1 MKKTRLLIAV
11 LVMLVAASGY
21 AQDSYRQAV
30 KDYLT
35 TVGIFESQK
44 PLISTLSM
52 MFERNG
58 DVDIDQLTKRYLD
71 ERFEDDLID
80 FMVASYTTQ
89 GLTEADLKELSS
101 LLTTPEYKTY
111 DAHQKS
117 WLVELATYMLE
128 PLMEM
133 FEIQSEGK
141 YRTPKSLERL
151 ETPVQPNAEIDAA
164 YAEKF
169 NQVMMNTPI
178 IKNMKDAMIKS
189 MDERM
194 DQIDMEEPIKTE
206 SSNKVKDWMTK
217 SLPAILLN
225 SAYGKLT
232 LEDLDYAAR
241 LYANE
246 AYSKLQSYDP
256 SKVDLEKLK
265 MKSTYSKYTE
275 WMKEQGAKESKDLG
289 AAQGFI
295 KSMIELIDSNK
306 EDNNSQE

>member
-1 MKKTRLLIAV
+1 MKKTRLLIAM
-11 LVMLVAASGY
+11 LVMLIAASGH

-35 TVGIFESQK
+35 AVGQFEKQK
-44 PLISTLSM
+44 PILSTASM

-80 FMVASYTTQ
+80 FMVASLTNH

-101 LLTTPEYKTY
+101 LLTTPEYKAY
-111 DAHQKS
+111 EAHERD
-117 WLVELATYMLE
+117 WLAGLATYMLE

-151 ETPVQPNAEIDAA
+151 ETPIQPNAEIDAA

-169 NQVMMNTPI
+169 NQVMMTSPV
-178 IKNMKDAMIKS
+178 IKIMKDAMSKK
-189 MDERM
+189 MDEGM
-194 DQIDMEEPIKTE
+194 DQLDMEDPIKKE
-206 SSNKVKDWMTK
+206 SSNKVIDWMTE

-232 LEDLDYAAR
+232 LEDMDYAAK
-241 LYANE
+241 LFANE
-246 AYSKLQSYDP
+246 TYCKLQSYDP
-256 SKVDLEKLK
+256 SKVDMEKLQ
-265 MKSTYSKYTE
+265 MISTYSKYAE
-275 WMKEQGAKESKDLG
+275 WMKEQGAQERKDPGAIQGLFKSLLESIG
-289 AAQGFI
+289 P
-295 KSMIELIDSNK
+295 N
-306 EDNNSQE
+306 